1 MTIQL
6 TPNEHVLIAR
16 IEETHKNIARI
27 MRIYRAAMGI
37 NQTDMGARMG
47 LHQTQI
53 SALEN
58 NGTPTLELLI
68 RAAHGLGV
76 SPSVLLKAAEDCE
89 LIINAPE
96 LDETPL
102 MRASN

>member
-6 TPNEHVLIAR
+6 SPNEQVLIAR

-27 MRIYRAAMGI
+27 IRIYRAAIDI

-53 SALEN
+53 SDLEN
-58 NGTPTLELLI
+58 NGTPTLELLV

-76 SPSVLLKAAEDCE
+76 SPSVLLKAAEDRE
-89 LIINAPE
+89 LIIGAPAF
-96 LDETPL
+96 DDAPL
-102 MRASN
+102 MLASK